1 MRDGGFS
8 GSPIVGSTSGILIVV
23 AVAVWSQ
30 SYHIFVCQ
38 WLGLAT
44 TITKYF
50 YCNGN
55 VAASVL
61 SMSPGQARA
70 GHTSTTA
77 WQHYTSATGP
87 PYCRFGTTTKLKES
101 FNVHWLKYSLSLF
114 HLKSEILA
122 AAAFFIRLVFSG
134 YWNVIDKRD
143 LNEAQ
148 MG

>member
-101 FNVHWLKYSLSLF
+101 FNVHWLKFSLSLL
-114 HLKSEILA
+114 HLKIFLQKYWHIISKLQSCYIWTLILA
-122 AAAFFIRLVFSG
+122 HLFFTSCC
-134 YWNVIDKRD
+134 
-143 LNEAQ
+143 
-148 MG
+148 